1 MTNDD
6 DSRTAAIKPC
16 PLCGGERIKAHY
28 IRDGQTLG
36 CQDCGCSV
44 RAFNPRAGH
53 KNINLWNTRDLAD
66 PIQLAAAERRGI
78 ERAAEVADEHACQ
91 HCAHISDAIRAIT
104 TEGADK

>member
-78 ERAAEVADEHACQ
+78 ERAAEVISAT
-91 HCAHISDAIRAIT
+91 AHDCHVCWRALDAIRSL
-104 TEGADK
+104 TEA